1 MGFDTQNLKQW
12 YSLLLEFFAPKDM
25 VIYDLKREQYDWYG
39 GSRNH
44 VSVWG
49 EIFDPGLSR
58 K

>member
-1 MGFDTQNLKQW
+1 MGFDTLNLKQW

-25 VIYDLKREQYDWYG
+25 VIYDLKRELFYWYG

-49 EIFDPGLSR
+49 EIFD
-58 K
+58 